1 MPKIVDYPRASL
13 SNAVEVA
20 NAVYDLGGRSSI
32 HTCADK
38 MGKSVSGAFK
48 ALVSAADKFELINNQ
63 RGDLTCT
70 ELFNEYKHAYSEEE
84 EKSLLQKAFLSS
96 GVFLSLYERFRGRKV
111 PTEILDRMLVREFEV
126 PPQLASRISGY
137 FVKGAREVGLLDVDD
152 QLFDN
157 VHGNKIV
164 PDDESVQPA
173 DSNISM
179 QEQDIDNIKAEAE
192 VSGINPDVYSV
203 RFVGP
208 GLNTTIEVTESY
220 DLLIID
226 AVLKKIKMKLG
237 ISEGDL

>member
-13 SNAVEVA
+13 SNSVEIA
-20 NAVYDLGGRSSI
+20 NAVYDLGGQSSI

-48 ALVSAADKFELINNQ
+48 ALVSAADKFGLINNQ

-84 EKSLLQKAFLSS
+84 EKSLLRKAFLSS
-96 GVFLSLYERFRGRKV
+96 GVFANLYDRFRGRKV
-111 PTEILDRMLVREFEV
+111 PTDILDRMLVREFEV

-137 FVKGAREVGLLDVDD
+137 FVKGAREVGLLDTDN

-157 VHGNKIV
+157 VQDNERELQ
-164 PDDESVQPA
+164 DESVQPD
-173 DSNISM
+173 DSDASM
-179 QEQDIDNIKAEAE
+179 KKQDVDNIAAEAE
-192 VSGINPDVYSV
+192 IPGNTPDVYSV

-220 DLLIID
+220 DLLIVD
-226 AVLKKIKMKLG
+226 AVLNKIKMKLG
-237 ISEGDL
+237 IPEENL